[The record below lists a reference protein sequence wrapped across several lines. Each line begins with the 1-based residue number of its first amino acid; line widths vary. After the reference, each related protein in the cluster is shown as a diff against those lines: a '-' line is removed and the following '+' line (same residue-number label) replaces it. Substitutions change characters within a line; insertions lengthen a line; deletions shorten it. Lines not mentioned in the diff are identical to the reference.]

1 MIVLRRLVSSGR
13 KFCLFV
19 YYVKQINNKQWMAK
33 KTTTLNG
40 SMWSR
45 TVEGKI
51 LFLEDDRWSLL
62 RFVVLASDFRY
73 ASDYIMASDMFLL
86 VIGSIRG

>member
-1 MIVLRRLVSSGR
+1 MIVSRRLVNLGR

-19 YYVKQINNKQWMAK
+19 YYVEQINNKQWMVK
-33 KTTTLNG
+33 KTTALNG

-45 TVEGKI
+45 MVEGMI

-62 RFVVLASDFRY
+62 RFVIVASNFCY
-73 ASDYIMASDMFLL
+73 ASDYTMASNMFLL
-86 VIGSIRG
+86 L